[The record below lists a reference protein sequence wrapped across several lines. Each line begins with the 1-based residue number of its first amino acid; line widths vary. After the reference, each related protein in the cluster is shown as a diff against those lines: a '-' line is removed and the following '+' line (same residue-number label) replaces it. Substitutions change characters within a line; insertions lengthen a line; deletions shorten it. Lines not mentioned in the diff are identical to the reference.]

1 MNELRLHVVHKAD
14 DGVCEQGRALEQE
27 DCKQSPEEG
36 LCDVNATRLASGL
49 LRIACESPGGS
60 SRNLEC
66 GREFGVEDGREAR
79 WQVVVT
85 LILHGYLLVELAL
98 FKVWRSDGHGSLL
111 ALTGGRGGRV
121 HVAVD
126 LGLKVLVECRGVER
140 SGALIAL
147 HGVALHVG
155 LTGTAAPKAGHEVC
169 WKRPALCGD
178 GVASAGLAC

>member
-85 LILHGYLLVELAL
+85 LILHGHLLVELAL
-98 FKVWRSDGHGSLL
+98 FKIWRGDGHRGLL

-140 SGALIAL
+140 SGTVVAL
-147 HGVALHVG
+147 HGVALHIG